1 MTHESVSDRIKA
13 LKSHKMYRAAVY
25 SPKQESA
32 SNSSKKLGYVDPK
45 VDLIQYDIDRRS
57 AYFGNLP
64 NDMSEA
70 ELEEFASTYG
80 EVLSVKIMRKAISVG
95 HREFSGNP
103 KRGAH

>member
-1 MTHESVSDRIKA
+1 MIIFESVSDRTKA
-13 LKSHKMYRAAVY
+13 LKSHKLYRAVVY
-25 SPKQESA
+25 SPKQESTP
-32 SNSSKKLGYVDPK
+32 NSAKNGRYVDPK

-80 EVLSVKIMRKAISVG
+80 EVLSVKIMRKAISIG
-95 HREFSGNP
+95 HREFSGIP
-103 KRGAH
+103 W